1 MWHCLLVEDSSR
13 DLSGRFGASHW
24 KQQWPGTCSVVLL
37 GGVRVGH
44 WEWAHYSLCLS
55 CVFDSLGCLFWVV
68 ITSVSSCTRITSSHP
83 LKQFL
88 QCGPWPAVS
97 AWARNLLEHADS
109 QVKPL
114 HNWIRNFKGETS
126 NLSVSNTVGW
136 ILIPTRSRK
145 WWGNEPCLDFSALLK
160 NILLRHGNLCY
171 VTVGN
176 ICFHFP

>member
-1 MWHCLLVEDSSR
+1 MLLIHAESQCYLQNFSFVISLSPKATNTMQSRIPLVYVKRPFLFLCYYCLKRDRISHLKFWGLHMSSAKRSWRSWGGDATKKSVKNPSGLHC
-13 DLSGRFGASHW
+13 
-24 KQQWPGTCSVVLL
+24 VL
-37 GGVRVGH
+37 RCCPH
-44 WEWAHYSLCLS
+44 
-55 CVFDSLGCLFWVV
+55 
-68 ITSVSSCTRITSSHP
+68 
-83 LKQFL
+83 K
-88 QCGPWPAVS
+88 
-97 AWARNLLEHADS
+97 
-109 QVKPL
+109 